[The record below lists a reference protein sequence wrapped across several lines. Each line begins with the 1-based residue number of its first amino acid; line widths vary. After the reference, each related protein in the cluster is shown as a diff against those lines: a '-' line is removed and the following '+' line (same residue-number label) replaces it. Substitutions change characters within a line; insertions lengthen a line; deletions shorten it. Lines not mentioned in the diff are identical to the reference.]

1 MILFS
6 LTQEDKIQAPIPT
19 LHLQQFKQNL
29 AFQFLKHFEDFS
41 LALYAPEAFQE
52 IHIIIFSSL

>member
-6 LTQEDKIQAPIPT
+6 LTLEDEMQAPIPT
-19 LHLQQFKQNL
+19 LHLQQFKQNP

-41 LALYAPEAFQE
+41 LTLYAPEAFQE